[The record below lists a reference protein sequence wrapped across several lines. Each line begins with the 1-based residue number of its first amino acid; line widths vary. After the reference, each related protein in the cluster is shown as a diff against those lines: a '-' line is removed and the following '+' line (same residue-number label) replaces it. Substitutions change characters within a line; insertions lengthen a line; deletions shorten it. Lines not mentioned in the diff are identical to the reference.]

1 MVWLTIFHGD
11 ERTFWRTMT
20 PARLDRL
27 IAVWLGDRAPA
38 RSAPPSGGSLS
49 QYLMGGG

>member
-1 MVWLTIFHGD
+1 MVWLTVFHGD
-11 ERTFWRTMT
+11 EPTFWHAMT

-27 IAVWLGDRAPA
+27 YSLWLGRTPA
-38 RSAPPSGGSLS
+38 RRSPQNGGSLS

>member
-1 MVWLTIFHGD
+1 MIWLSVFHGD

-27 IAVWLGDRAPA
+27 YALWSGRTPA
-38 RSAPPSGGSLS
+38 RRSPQSGGSLS
-49 QYLMGGG
+49 QYLMGGVG